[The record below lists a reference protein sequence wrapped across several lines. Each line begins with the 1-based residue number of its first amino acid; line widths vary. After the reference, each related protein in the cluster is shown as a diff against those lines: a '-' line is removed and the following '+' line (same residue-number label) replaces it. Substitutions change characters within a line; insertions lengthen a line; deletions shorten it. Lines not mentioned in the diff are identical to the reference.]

1 MFFGGGKT
9 FTGLDVGASAI
20 KLVRGTFKNGKMH
33 VEDLSIEPLPA
44 SAHNE
49 QGISDLAMISQAIA
63 HTIDGFS
70 ASSRKCAVAIHGG
83 GVLTKRITIPKV
95 AQKDI
100 PDQVRWEAQQVFPVD
115 IDSILIDHVLLGEGV
130 DVPGAPPGTQGWDL
144 LLVGVRID
152 DAEKLRA
159 CVESAGAEIKALDLD
174 TFVTSNWMSTVVDV
188 PPNEAVAFVD
198 IGAMATRVSVCRG
211 DRVAFFREF
220 PIGGRYFTEA
230 IASALGLSF
239 EDAEALK
246 IQDAAAIPEEAVSAL
261 QGAMSQWK
269 QDLQQTEDIFVT
281 QDSHLIT
288 RWYFFGGAH
297 QTVGLMEILNDER
310 FGAKVFLMPFDDVL
324 VAKGKVDPSVL
335 KSWAPR
341 LISACGLAARKG

>member
-9 FTGLDVGASAI
+9 FTGLDVGASAV
-20 KLVRGTFKNGKMH
+20 KLVRGSIKSGKMY
-33 VEDLSIEPLPA
+33 VDDLSIEPLSF

-49 QGISDLAMISQAIA
+49 QGIFDTAAISTAVSRV
-63 HTIDGFS
+63 IDGLS
-70 ASSRKCAVAIHGG
+70 ASAKKSSVAIHGG

-115 IDSILIDHVLLGEGV
+115 INSILIDHVLLGEGV
-130 DVPGAPPGTQGWDL
+130 EVPGAPAGTKGWDL

-159 CVESAGAEIKALDLD
+159 CVEAAGADIKALDLD
-174 TFVTSNWMSTVVDV
+174 TFVTSNWMTQVVDV
-188 PPNEAVAFVD
+188 PKTEAVAFVD
-198 IGAMATRVSVCRG
+198 VGAMATRVSVCRDG
-211 DRVAFFREF
+211 RVAFFREF

-239 EDAEALK
+239 EDAEAIK
-246 IQDAAAIPEEAVSAL
+246 IQGPSSMPEEAVSAI
-261 QGAMSQWK
+261 QGALTQWK

-297 QTVGLMEILNDER
+297 LTVGLMDSLNDER
-310 FGAKVFLMPFDDVL
+310 FGSKVFLLPFDDIF

-335 KSWAPR
+335 RSWAPR
-341 LISACGLAARKG
+341 LISASGLAVRKG